1 MSTKLEKRRLG
12 RTEMRPNSLALGAAW
27 LWRKPDAEV
36 IGGIR
41 RAVELGI
48 NYIDTY
54 PGHAEHLWGEALSE
68 GRDREVAPTVLHRD
82 QEVSPTELHR
92 DQEVSPTEVNR
103 DREVSPTGTLR
114 EQIYLQAKVGT
125 HPERRKDFSADGT
138 RWSVMNSLKH
148 LRTDYLDAVLIHD
161 PEDMESV
168 LAPGRALDTLVE
180 MKAEGYVRHIGAG
193 VRSHDFHRAFIETGH
208 IDIILTFLDYTLLSQ
223 SVAETTL
230 PLAREHDIGII
241 LASPLGMGSLTGVEP
256 NVADERRRNPDAV
269 PKAHAMWQWCQE
281 RGVNIRHLAMQFC
294 LAAPIDGVV
303 MFGPADTAQIEDGYE
318 AATAEIPP
326 EIWEAFEAEFGITR
340 GM

>member
-54 PGHAEHLWGEALSE
+54 PGHAEHLWGEALS
-68 GRDREVAPTVLHRD
+68 GCQDREVAPTVLHRD
-82 QEVSPTELHR
+82 Q
-92 DQEVSPTEVNR
+92 
-103 DREVSPTGTLR
+103 EVSPTGTLR

-161 PEDMESV
+161 PGDMESV

-180 MKAEGYVRHIGAG
+180 MKAEGYVRYIGAG
-193 VRSHDFHRAFIETGH
+193 VRSHEFHREFINTGH

-241 LASPLGMGSLTGVEP
+241 LASPLGMGSLTGAEP
-256 NVADERRRNPDAV
+256 NVADERRRNPDAA
-269 PKAHAMWQWCQE
+269 PKAHAMWKWCQE

>member
-12 RTEMRPNSLALGAAW
+12 RTEMRPHSLALGAAW
-27 LWRKPDAEV
+27 LWQKPDAEV

-68 GRDREVAPTVLHRD
+68 C
-82 QEVSPTELHR
+82 Q
-92 DQEVSPTEVNR
+92 

-114 EQIYLQAKVGT
+114 EQVYLQAKVGT
-125 HPERRKDFSADGT
+125 HPARRKDFSADGT

-161 PEDMESV
+161 PSDMESV

-193 VRSHDFHRAFIETGH
+193 VRSHEFHRELIETGH

-241 LASPLGMGSLTGVEP
+241 LASPLGMGSLTGEEP
-256 NVADERRRNPDAV
+256 NIADERRRNPDAE
-269 PKAHAMWQWCQE
+269 PKAYAMWQWCQA

-303 MFGPADTAQIEDGYE
+303 MFGPADIAQIEDSYE

-326 EIWEAFEAEFGITR
+326 EIWEAFAAEFGVRR